1 MPRRRTFAPKEI
13 HANWWDAHEVVII
26 RPLREEDNELIQ
38 DQLTEMIAGDAK
50 NASMALKLGTSRR
63 LTMLRAIQSWTL
75 TDEHG
80 RPLPLN
86 EQSIKD
92 LAPEDAD
99 YIYQEINALN
109 APMSEAEKKASMS
122 SAAPGSP
129 ANHEISPAQS

>member
-1 MPRRRTFAPKEI
+1 MNIMPRRRTFAPRDI
-13 HANWWDAHEVVII
+13 RAPWWDAHETVII

-75 TDEHG
+75 TDEAG
-80 RPLPLN
+80 RALPLN

-99 YIYQEINALN
+99 YIYSAINALN
-109 APMSEAEKKASMS
+109 APMSESEKKASS
-122 SAAPGSP
+122 TPATPGSQ
-129 ANHEISPAQS
+129 ASPA